1 MKTYYLCLL
10 VCAITLTIQGFFLA
24 GAGIQNES
32 KKDFSGQQRPPLPV
46 SPDEEC
52 HIIDAVPLL
61 VKKDYR
67 SNGYKLTRLKSK
79 PLIIEEFIRP
89 NEFLDL
95 KIEQRGCEDIYAK
108 FSFAFKGKANQSV
121 KFNLERAA
129 RALKNLKINSRALVD
144 SKTIARIA
152 DIAAKESKKAEP
164 LKRTV
169 ICLDKI
175 ESECI
180 SDVSFKYE
188 RGNLQILY
196 VDRP

>member
-10 VCAITLTIQGFFLA
+10 ICAVTLVIQVFFLA
-24 GAGIQNES
+24 DAIVQNES
-32 KKDFSGQQRPPLPV
+32 EKDIPGQQRPPLPV
-46 SPDEEC
+46 NPDEEC

-61 VKKDYR
+61 MKKDYR
-67 SNGYKLTRLKSK
+67 SVGYKLTKLKSK

-89 NEFLDL
+89 SKSLDL

-108 FSFAFKGKANQSV
+108 FSFAFKGKANQTV
-121 KFNLERAA
+121 RFNLAGAA
-129 RALKNLKINSRALVD
+129 QTLKNLKTNSRALV
-144 SKTIARIA
+144 SFKTIARIA

-169 ICLDKI
+169 ICLDKS
-175 ESECI
+175 ESECL

>member
-10 VCAITLTIQGFFLA
+10 VCAVTLAIQGFFLA
-24 GAGIQNES
+24 DANVQNES
-32 KKDFSGQQRPPLPV
+32 EKDISGQQRPPLPV
-46 SPDEEC
+46 NPDEEC

-67 SNGYKLTRLKSK
+67 SVGYKLTGLKSK

-108 FSFAFKGKANQSV
+108 FSFSFKGKANQSV
-121 KFNLERAA
+121 KFNLRRAA
-129 RALKNLKINSRALVD
+129 QSLKNLKVNSDALLNA
-144 SKTIARIA
+144 KTLARIA
-152 DIAAKESKKAEP
+152 DIAAQESKKAKP
-164 LKRTV
+164 LKQMV
-169 ICLDKI
+169 ICLNKI
-175 ESECI
+175 ESECV

-188 RGNLQILY
+188 RSNLQILY